1 MSKEK
6 RRTRR
11 QPMRHTAW
19 VAPTP
24 QQRFECVVSD
34 VSETGAR
41 IEVNDGTSV
50 PDCFVLLLSSNGAAR
65 RFCRVVWRRPRQIG
79 VKFEASFAAAANPAH
94 PSSADESAAPPPLE
108 MDEPA
113 AIA

>member
-6 RRTRR
+6 RRMRR
-11 QPMRHTAW
+11 QPLRHSAW

-24 QQRFECVVSD
+24 QQRFDCVVSD

-41 IEVNDGTSV
+41 IEINDGASV

-65 RFCRVVWRRPRQIG
+65 RFCRVVWRKPHQLG
-79 VKFEASFAAAANPAH
+79 VKFEASFAAAANPAR
-94 PSSADESAAPPPLE
+94 PSPADERAAPAPLE
-108 MDEPA
+108 AD
-113 AIA
+113 

>member
-1 MSKEK
+1 MSTEK
-6 RRTRR
+6 RRLRR
-11 QPMRHTAW
+11 HTMRHSAW

-24 QQRFECVVSD
+24 EQRFNCIVSD

-41 IEVNDGTSV
+41 IEIDDAASV

-65 RFCRVVWRRPRQIG
+65 RFCRAVWRKPHQIG
-79 VKFEASFAAAANPAH
+79 VKFEASFAAAASLTPLS
-94 PSSADESAAPPPLE
+94 PADEKAAPPPLD

-113 AIA
+113 VAL